1 MKITEKILIIIRIIR
16 TGVKFGQT
24 KTNFIIFNPCC
35 GFFICISSAPAT
47 GYVVDNANILTI
59 QEKAEITSM
68 IVNIQKNTTN
78 EIAVLIIPNLEDE
91 TIETYA
97 EKGF

>member
-1 MKITEKILIIIRIIR
+1 MDKLKLILLFLIL
-16 TGVKFGQT
+16 VA
-24 KTNFIIFNPCC
+24 
-35 GFFICISSAPAT
+35 GFSSALAVLPAT

-97 EKGF
+97 EKVFNTWKIGKKQKIMDY